1 MDLLDRRGLKNAAGD
16 ALAQAPRNPKRII
29 LIHTAV
35 SLVIMLLVAVLDYV
49 LSGQIENTGGLSGLG
64 TRSVLTTVQSILQM
78 VQMAVLPFWEIGYLY
93 AAMKMA
99 VKEPAEPGTLLE
111 GFRRFGPLFRIML
124 LKGLIFL
131 VLGFVCTY
139 VATQIFVM
147 TPLSTPMLEAMAP
160 VLNDPTLMESA
171 AGEEA
176 LMQVVDQALDD
187 AMLPLLIIT
196 GILLCLVYIPISY
209 RLRLVNYSVLENPR
223 EGALV
228 AFRRSFRLM
237 RGNCLEM
244 FLLDLSFWW
253 YYLLQILINLVCYGD
268 LILSLAG
275 VSLPWSGELSFFL
288 FYILALAG
296 QFVLYFLARN
306 KVEVTYVTAYHVLSP
321 YRPQQ
326 EKTE

>member
-16 ALAQAPRNPKRII
+16 ALAQASRNPKRII

-35 SLVIMLLVAVLDYV
+35 SLGIMLLVAVLDYV

-111 GFRRFGPLFRIML
+111 GFRHFGPLFRVML

>member
-35 SLVIMLLVAVLDYV
+35 SLGIMLLVAVLDYV

-78 VQMAVLPFWEIGYLY
+78 VQMVVLPFWEIGYLY

-160 VLNDPTLMESA
+160 VLNDPALMESA

>member
-16 ALAQAPRNPKRII
+16 ALAQASRNPKRII

-35 SLVIMLLVAVLDYV
+35 SLGIMLLVAVLDYV

>member
-16 ALAQAPRNPKRII
+16 ALAQASRNPKRII

-35 SLVIMLLVAVLDYV
+35 SLGIMLLVAVLDYV

-111 GFRRFGPLFRIML
+111 GFRHFGPLFRVML

-326 EKTE
+326 RETE